1 MFEDQPI
8 IAFVWNYKLLYHVW
22 RGVYKLKWGENSVEE
37 KARRSVE
44 NGKHSK

>member
-8 IAFVWNYKLLYHVW
+8 IAFVWNYKLFYQLWKVN
-22 RGVYKLKWGENSVEE
+22 KLKWGENSVEE